1 MLENIIFSS
10 INYEYSPLV
19 NAIEL
24 YAITLEKGLICQ
36 LLVIT
41 LSAVKTTK
49 ERLTN
54 EIN

>member
-10 INYEYSPLV
+10 INYEHSPLV

-24 YAITLEKGLICQ
+24 YAITLEEGLICQ

-41 LSAVKTTK
+41 SNYPHWLEGDK
-49 ERLTN
+49 
-54 EIN
+54 